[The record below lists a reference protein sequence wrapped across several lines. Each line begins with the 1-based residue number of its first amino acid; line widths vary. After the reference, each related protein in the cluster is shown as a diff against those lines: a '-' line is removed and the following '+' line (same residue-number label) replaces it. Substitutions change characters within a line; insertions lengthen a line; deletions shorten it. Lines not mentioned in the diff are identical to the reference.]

1 MAAKRIKTTED
12 VLLILCE
19 SVKNILTTATKSN
32 IGYSPMVQKIKKICL
47 SPDIGCFVLFDG
59 GFSGLVV
66 MNFSADSA
74 MEIYRNYLTNM
85 GIPEEEL
92 AILHTSDEVANT
104 LGELMN
110 QIVGNF
116 QNELKKEFRVSVN
129 QNQPKMIVLNKELMV
144 AVNTRIEAP
153 QCRKVSFETE
163 NHHPFYL
170 ELAMEKTEFI
180 ELYPIEKEEAIDPE
194 KFIEE
199 EKTRNSIAV
208 ASEDEKV
215 DDDFMRELGL

>member
-116 QNELKKEFRVSVN
+116 QNELKKEFRISVN

-144 AVNTRIEAP
+144 AVNTRIESP